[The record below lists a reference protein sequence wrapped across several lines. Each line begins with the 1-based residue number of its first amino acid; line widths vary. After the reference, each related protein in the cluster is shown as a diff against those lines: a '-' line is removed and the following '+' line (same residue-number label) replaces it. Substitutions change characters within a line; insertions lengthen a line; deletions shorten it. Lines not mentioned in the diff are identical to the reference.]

1 MVCCSANPVL
11 HDGNDAAAS
20 VHRLLVTER
29 RSNTIAPAA
38 GRSHSRSNVK
48 TFSKTALIRGFA
60 NLLSRAR
67 LIRIDARRTGKTSR
81 LSLHGLNFRA
91 LNLAILY
98 AVQSGFRYPVIACQ
112 LSLVCLACVA
122 DLLELTLSV
131 KLPGVQG
138 NAAPSSR
145 ANSVGRKLVGSGRH
159 SKCFFAGVQCS
170 RLMPVDLSLSCNEGA
185 RHTAKIGSRRRGCKT
200 RCGE

>member
-38 GRSHSRSNVK
+38 GRSHSRLNVTTLSN
-48 TFSKTALIRGFA
+48 TALIRGFVRGVA
-60 NLLSRAR
+60 NLLSCAR
-67 LIRIDARRTGKTSR
+67 LIRIGARRTGKTSR
-81 LSLHGLNFRA
+81 LNLHGLNFRA

-98 AVQSGFRYPVIACQ
+98 AVQSGVRYPVIACQ

-145 ANSVGRKLVGSGRH
+145 ADSVGRKLVGSGRH
-159 SKCFFAGVQCS
+159 SKCFFAPSAFLRQVLFCRGPM
-170 RLMPVDLSLSCNEGA
+170 LAPHA
-185 RHTAKIGSRRRGCKT
+185 R
-200 RCGE
+200 